1 MTTTLK
7 AARINKGYDQ
17 IYAAKLIGIS
27 ADTLSNYER
36 GITYPD
42 VPTIKKIEEVYE
54 IKYDDIDFLLKNNE
68 NIVK

>member
-1 MTTTLK
+1 MAITLK

-17 IYAAKLIGIS
+17 IYAAKLIGVG
-27 ADTLSNYER
+27 ADTLSDYER

-42 VPTIKKIEEVYE
+42 VPTLKKIEEVYG
-54 IKYDDIDFLLKNNE
+54 IKYDDIDFLLKNYE